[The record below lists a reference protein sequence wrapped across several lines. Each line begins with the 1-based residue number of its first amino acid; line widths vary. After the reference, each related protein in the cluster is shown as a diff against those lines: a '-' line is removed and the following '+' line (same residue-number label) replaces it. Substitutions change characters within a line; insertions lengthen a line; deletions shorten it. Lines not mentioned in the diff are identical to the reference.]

1 MIAYSWTCL
10 RDVESVLNLHY
21 GFCGCATHYMF
32 VEEREYDDFCKA
44 VTKHNAFIHFQDAR
58 KFVIKRRNGGDN
70 GFGKDG
76 ALAKRDC
83 IEQVLKLAQ
92 PGDTLLECDS
102 DVRFLT
108 DCIKLFKCKPNRY
121 KAFLTEGKEHK
132 FPYFTGCIKSY
143 DYSLGKK
150 LVQGN
155 SWQFIEELLG
165 QCYTPS
171 EDAFLSYAFHR
182 LGGKFVDMSEVLEL
196 GVQLKDY
203 NSKIHDIMS

>member
-1 MIAYSWTCL
+1 MISYSYTCL
-10 RDVESVLNLHY
+10 RDIDSVETLHLQMREF
-21 GFCGCATHYMF
+21 GIAHYMF
-32 VEEREYDDFCKA
+32 VEEREYEEFRPIFPPA
-44 VTKHNAFIHFQDAR
+44 Y
-58 KFVIKRRNGGDN
+58 VIARRNGGDN

-108 DCIKLFKCKPNRY
+108 DCIKLFECKPNRY

-132 FPYFTGCIKSY
+132 FPYFTGCIKAY

-150 LVQGN
+150 LVHGN

-165 QCYTPS
+165 QGYTPS

-203 NSKIHDIMS
+203 NSNQHDIMS

>member
-10 RDVESVLNLHY
+10 RDIKLVAELHLQFFSN
-21 GFCGCATHYMF
+21 GIKHLMF
-32 VEEREYDDFCKA
+32 VEEREY
-44 VTKHNAFIHFQDAR
+44 NE
-58 KFVIKRRNGGDN
+58 FVNLIGLNDYNIIKRRNGGDN

-76 ALAKRDC
+76 SLAKRDC

-108 DCIKLFKCKPNRY
+108 DCIKLFECKPNRY

-132 FPYFTGCIKSY
+132 FPYFTGCIKAY

-165 QCYTPS
+165 QGYTPS

-182 LGGKFVDMSEVLEL
+182 LGGKFVDMSEILEL